1 MPRKQRFAP
10 KKPRAPKLADG
21 TVPLTPVQ
29 RAPTTLITALPL
41 APQPAAEDTAASAP
55 PPAPVR
61 GRDAVIDD

>member
-29 RAPTTLITALPL
+29 RSPTLITALPL
-41 APQPAAEDTAASAP
+41 APPPADETATAAP
-55 PPAPVR
+55 PITPVR